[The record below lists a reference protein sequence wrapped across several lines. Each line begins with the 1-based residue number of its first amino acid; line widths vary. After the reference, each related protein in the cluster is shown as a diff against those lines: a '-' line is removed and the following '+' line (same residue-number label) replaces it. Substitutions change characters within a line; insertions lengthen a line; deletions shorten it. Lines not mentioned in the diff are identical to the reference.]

1 MTVDIYTDLTARN
14 RCAALAVQES
24 LTTDEVYSIALS
36 VGLNAYSDMTNARIF
51 ADGVA
56 PPYRA
61 LVLADWTPASDAT
74 AQIIAVTPSSDPD
87 SGVIGDAIATD
98 WSVTVEDV
106 NSKALCTGLA
116 FLSGIEAYVG
126 PFEL

>member
-24 LTTDEVYSIALS
+24 LTTDEVYTIALT
-36 VGLNAYSDMTNARIF
+36 VGLNAYADATNARIF
-51 ADGVA
+51 GDGVA

-61 LVLADWTPASDAT
+61 LVLSDWTPTSDAT
-74 AQIIAVTPSSDPD
+74 AQLVSVDPCADPD
-87 SGVIGDAIATD
+87 SGVIADAIATD
-98 WSVTVEDV
+98 WSVSVDV
-106 NSKALCTGLA
+106 VQSKALCTGLA

-126 PFEL
+126 PFEP

>member
-24 LTTDEVYSIALS
+24 VTEDEIYSIALS
-36 VGLNAYSDMTNARIF
+36 VGLNAYSDATNARIF

-61 LVLADWTPASDAT
+61 LVLADWTAASDAT
-74 AQIIAVTPSSDPD
+74 AQIVAVTPSSDPD
-87 SGVIGDAIATD
+87 DGVRGDDIAVE
-98 WSVTVEDV
+98 WGVAVEDV

-116 FLSGIEAYVG
+116 MLSGIEAYVG
-126 PFEL
+126 PFTV